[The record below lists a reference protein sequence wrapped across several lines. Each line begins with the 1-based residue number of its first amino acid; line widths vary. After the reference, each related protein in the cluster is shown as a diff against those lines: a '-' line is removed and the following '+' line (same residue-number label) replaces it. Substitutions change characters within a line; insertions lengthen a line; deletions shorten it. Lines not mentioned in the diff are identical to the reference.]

1 MNQNTHPPVEFNDV
15 TFFYPVISQESPE
28 DSIKPVSPNERI
40 TRVFDGVSAELPQGV
55 MSLVG
60 ENGTGKSTA
69 LLLAGARIFPNDG
82 TVRIY
87 GRDTSE
93 LTASA
98 YDPSVE
104 EERNR
109 LVSFIYQN
117 MEFETEESVGEIME
131 FVYENGF
138 HEDKA
143 PAFLK
148 LLETELELTDCLT
161 KQTQQLAKGQ
171 LQRAIIA
178 FSLLYGS
185 RIIMM
190 DEPVFAVEEDRKDR
204 IFGFLYE
211 YASSRSWSV
220 YYSAHNLEL
229 TQKYSDYLML
239 FDKEGHFEIGRTA
252 ELFTE
257 QNIENAF
264 QYPYGLLHRKEHLF
278 REMLLNVDKAVGH
291 TSQTEDSGGEEPG

>member
-1 MNQNTHPPVEFNDV
+1 MDNHSAPPVEFEDV
-15 TFFYPVISQESPE
+15 TFFYPVLAQESPE
-28 DSIKPVSPNERI
+28 DSIKPVSPTEQI
-40 TRVFDGVSAELPQGV
+40 TRVFDGVSADFPEGV
-55 MSLVG
+55 ISLVG

-69 LLLAGARIFPNDG
+69 LLLAGARVFPNSG

-87 GRDTSE
+87 GRDTDE
-93 LTASA
+93 LRAAA

-117 MEFETEESVGEIME
+117 MEFETEETVGDIME

-138 HEDKA
+138 HDEKD
-143 PAFLK
+143 PSFLT
-148 LLETELELTDCLT
+148 LLRSELELDDCLN
-161 KQTQQLAKGQ
+161 KQTQKLAKGQ
-171 LQRAIIA
+171 LQRSIIA
-178 FSLLYGS
+178 FSFLYGS
-185 RIIMM
+185 KIIMM

-204 IFGFLYE
+204 IFGFVYE
-211 YASSRSWSV
+211 YASNKRWSV

-239 FDKEGHFEIGRTA
+239 FDKEGQFEIGPTS
-252 ELFTE
+252 ELYTE
-257 QNIENAF
+257 QNIEEAF

-278 REMLLNVDKAVGH
+278 REMLMNVDKVVGH
-291 TSQTEDSGGEEPG
+291 ESQDGAGE